1 MNKNTIFK
9 YKYNIYLYLERCFF
23 MIIINKKRAS
33 IILSCIF
40 IGLFTFSFQIAN
52 KRSELDENSI
62 MINTVETAATP
73 ISGKTIVVDAG
84 HGVPDEGAQSSR
96 GTTEAETNLKIALK
110 LQNLLEQ
117 SGCNVILT
125 RSDENAIYDVDKT
138 TLKEKK
144 ISDIHNRVKI
154 GNESQA
160 DIFVSIHLNK
170 IPQQQ
175 YWGWQCFYKDGNEQS
190 QKLAKSLQKNLN
202 EAIQKENKRVAMKL
216 DTVYIMKHVEIPI
229 SIVECGF
236 LSNPEE
242 EKKLLEDEYQNKLA
256 WGIYN
261 GITDYFY
268 EL

>member
-1 MNKNTIFK
+1 MVV
-9 YKYNIYLYLERCFF
+9 LS
-23 MIIINKKRAS
+23 KKRIS
-33 IILSCIF
+33 IIVCCVFVAIFAFMLSTAPNNNEDIV
-40 IGLFTFSFQIAN
+40 Q
-52 KRSELDENSI
+52 
-62 MINTVETAATP
+62 TVTLP
-73 ISGKTIVVDAG
+73 VSGKTVVVDAG
-84 HGVPDEGAQSSR
+84 HGVPDEGAQSSN

-125 RSDENAIYDVDKT
+125 RSDENAIYDLDSK
-138 TLKEKK
+138 TLKQKK

-154 GNESQA
+154 GNESSA

-175 YWGWQCFYKDGNEQS
+175 YYGWQCFFKEGNEQS
-190 QKLAKSLQKNLN
+190 INLAKQIQENLN
-202 EAIQKENKRVAMKL
+202 ESIQKENKRVAMKL
-216 DTVYIMKHVEIPI
+216 DNVYIMKHVEIPI

-242 EKKLLEDEYQNKLA
+242 EQQLLDDTYQNRLA

-261 GITDYFY
+261 GIIDYFY
-268 EL
+268 E